1 MKRILAGLIL
11 IVMFSVQAQ
20 STWPRQVLFQSAAAI
35 IEARTPTNS
44 IMFTFESNYPPAKFP
59 ALYPATIPKDGI
71 LPFQMRST
79 VGGIWNLLIEV
90 ADLRDGSGRLLVPAR
105 QILYRVNRGPWL
117 RGNGAPQI
125 IYTKNGATRDWEELR
140 LEFQLELL
148 GNEVAGVYA
157 VQAYFSALT
166 QP

>member
-1 MKRILAGLIL
+1 MKRILVGLL
-11 IVMFSVQAQ
+11 LTLMFCAQAQ
-20 STWPRQVLFQSAAAI
+20 STWPRQVLYQNGGAI
-35 IEARTPTNS
+35 IEARTPSNS
-44 IMFTFESNYPPAKFP
+44 ILFSFEKNYPPASFP
-59 ALYPATIPKDGI
+59 ARFPATVPDNGI
-71 LPFQMRST
+71 LPFQLRST
-79 VGGIWNLLIEV
+79 VAGIWNLLIEI

-105 QILYRVNRGPWL
+105 QIMYRVNRGPWL

-125 IYTKNGATRDWEELR
+125 IYTKSGNTRDWEEVR
-140 LEFQLELL
+140 IEFQIELL

>member
-1 MKRILAGLIL
+1 MKRILFGLFL
-11 IVMFSVQAQ
+11 TLLFSVQAQ
-20 STWPRQVLFQSAAAI
+20 SLWPRQVLFQSAVAI
-35 IEARTPTNS
+35 VEARTPTNS
-44 IMFTFESNYPPAKFP
+44 ILFTFESNYPPAKFP
-59 ALYPATIPKDGI
+59 ALYPATTPKDGI

-79 VGGIWNLLIEV
+79 VNVIWNLLIEV

-105 QILYRVNRGPWL
+105 QIMYRVNRGPWL

-125 IYTKNGATRDWEELR
+125 IFTKNGKTNEWEELR
-140 LEFQLELL
+140 LEFQIELL
-148 GNEVAGVYA
+148 GNEVAGAYA

>member
-1 MKRILAGLIL
+1 MKRVLFGLMLIL
-11 IVMFSVQAQ
+11 TFCVQAQ
-20 STWPRQVLFQSAAAI
+20 STWPRQVLFQSAAAT
-35 IEARTPTNS
+35 IEARTPSNS
-44 IMFTFESNYPPAKFP
+44 ILFTFESNYPPAKFP
-59 ALYPATIPKDGI
+59 ALYPATSPKNGV
-71 LPFQMRST
+71 LPLQLRSSAT
-79 VGGIWNLLIEV
+79 GIWNLLIEV

-125 IYTKNGATRDWEELR
+125 IYTKSGATRDWEELR
-140 LEFQLELL
+140 LEFQIELL

>member
-1 MKRILAGLIL
+1 MKRLWLCLIL
-11 IVMFSVQAQ
+11 GLSVCAQAQ
-20 STWPRQVLFQSAAAI
+20 STWARQVLYQNGNTI

-44 IMFTFESNYPPAKFP
+44 ILFSFEQNYPPASFP
-59 ALYPATIPKDGI
+59 ARYPATIPQGGV
-71 LPFQMRST
+71 LPFQMRSNAN
-79 VGGIWNLLIEV
+79 GIWNLLIEV

-125 IYTKNGATRDWEELR
+125 IYTKSGSTRDWEELR
-140 LEFQLELL
+140 LEFQIELL

-157 VQAYFSALT
+157 VQAFFSALT

>member
-1 MKRILAGLIL
+1 MKRILVGLIL
-11 IVMFSVQAQ
+11 TLMFGVQAQ
-20 STWPRQVLFQSAAAI
+20 STWPRQVLFQSGAAT
-35 IEARTPTNS
+35 IEARTPSNS
-44 IMFTFESNYPPAKFP
+44 ILFTFESNYPPAKFP
-59 ALYPATIPKDGI
+59 ALYPATSPTNGI
-71 LPFQMRST
+71 LPLQMRST

-125 IYTKNGATRDWEELR
+125 IYTKSGATRDWEELR
-140 LEFQLELL
+140 LEFQIELL
-148 GNEVAGVYA
+148 GNEVAGMYA